1 MIVILNP
8 FARSG
13 KAATFVKSLRA
24 ATGNL
29 KIAPTTDE
37 RNATLLAREAVESGS
52 KVVIAAGGDGTMN
65 EVLNGIVGT
74 GAILGVLPLGTV
86 NVLARQ
92 LGIPLD
98 IRRAWNVIERGHTQI
113 LDLIRVDF
121 NFNEKPQARYAIQ
134 LAGVGLDAKIIKQ
147 VAWKSKKQ
155 WGPLSYVFEAL
166 RSIPKK
172 MSSVTVRIDQETPVE
187 GSFLLMGN
195 GSFYGGPIPV
205 FNKASMTDGLLDLC
219 LFQSSNLLNILVY
232 LQAVLRG
239 VQSETKG
246 ILYRQFKTLEVTSH
260 SEVPIEV
267 DGEFAGHLP
276 VKVSVVP
283 GALKIL
289 VPQDS

>member
-13 KAATFVKSLRA
+13 KAATLVKSLRE

-29 KIAPTTDE
+29 TIAPTTVE
-37 RNATLLAREAVESGS
+37 RNATLLAREAVESGG

-74 GAILGVLPLGTV
+74 GATLGVLPLGTV

-98 IRRAWNVIERGHTQI
+98 IRQAWHVIERGHTQI

-121 NFNEKPQARYAIQ
+121 NLNEKPQARYAIQ
-134 LAGVGLDAKIIKQ
+134 LAGVGLDAQIIKQ

-172 MSSVTVRIDQETPVE
+172 VPAVTVRIDQETPVE
-187 GSFLLMGN
+187 GLFLLIGN
-195 GSFYGGPIPV
+195 GAFYGGPIPV

-246 ILYRQFKTLEVTSH
+246 IVYRQFKTLEITSH

-289 VPQDS
+289 VPHGS